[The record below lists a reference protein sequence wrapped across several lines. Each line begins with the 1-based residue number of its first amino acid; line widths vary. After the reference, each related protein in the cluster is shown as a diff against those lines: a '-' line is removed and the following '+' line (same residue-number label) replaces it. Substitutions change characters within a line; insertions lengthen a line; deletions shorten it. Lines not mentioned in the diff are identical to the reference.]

1 MFPSHAQGCYMRD
14 DVLAAFEWRDVLGN
28 HGLYRD
34 GGLIDVK
41 EALFFEPGE
50 PDARPFAWV
59 RELFDYRAALVKIDA
74 NDVRA
79 IVIKLMLNSIYGKFA
94 QGVGNP
100 GSPPRFA
107 SPWMAAAITAG
118 TRRKVLK
125 AALTAPKA
133 VVSFMTDGIVAE
145 KILPIATSAPGVKE
159 LGEWEAAKVHE
170 SGGVFVQSGFYYL
183 TEPKTRGFKAAK
195 AGDPAVPRDERV
207 RKIML
212 EDIPACWKDGKS
224 SYEFDYSQYL
234 GLGSAVQSVD
244 ATAGIG
250 CWKTSRRSQQL
261 DTMSR
266 KRVVPASPKLRR
278 SRAERLIALGVS
290 DGSDD
295 LVDGKWSAPH
305 KPDWLNK
312 DAENE
317 FDREEETKNAMAGRT

>member
-1 MFPSHAQGCYMRD
+1 MEESNRLSMFHVRTLFAVGEAFYPLPYRNGDGSIMFPSHAQGCYMRD
-14 DVLAAFEWRDVLGN
+14 DVLAAFEWRDVLGH

-59 RELFDYRAALVKIDA
+59 RELFDYRAALVKTDA

-118 TRRKVLK
+118 TRRKLLR
-125 AALTAPKA
+125 ASLTAPKA
-133 VVSFMTDGIVAE
+133 IVSLMTDGIVAE
-145 KILPIATSAPGVKE
+145 KMLPIATSAPGVKE

-183 TEPKTRGFKAAK
+183 TKPKTRGFKAAK
-195 AGDPAVPRDERV
+195 AGIRPSLATNVSPRSCSKTFPLAGKTGSRLMSSTIAIHRLGERRSV
-207 RKIML
+207 RRHDHRDRML
-212 EDIPACWKDGKS
+212 ENFAPIAATRHDEPKARRAC
-224 SYEFDYSQYL
+224 L
-234 GLGSAVQSVD
+234 A
-244 ATAGIG
+244 
-250 CWKTSRRSQQL
+250 
-261 DTMSR
+261 
-266 KRVVPASPKLRR
+266 
-278 SRAERLIALGVS
+278 
-290 DGSDD
+290 
-295 LVDGKWSAPH
+295 
-305 KPDWLNK
+305 
-312 DAENE
+312 
-317 FDREEETKNAMAGRT
+317 